1 MKRPFLDHVEALSAI
16 AAALDA
22 ALYIATDPT
31 AADLVTELNAWSQET
46 AQRAKAEASKGATA

>member
-22 ALYIATDPT
+22 ALYISTDP
-31 AADLVTELNAWSQET
+31 AASDLTTELIAWAQET
-46 AQRAKAEASKGATA
+46 AQRAKAEASKGVAV